1 MRFDQVRIFLF
12 CLISSLHTFGI
23 GQTNTSFPIL
33 NFNTTARNSALGGI
47 NVGVFD
53 YDPST
58 SLQLPSNLTPLQ
70 DGLLQMNYVNYFAD
84 SDIAILNYT
93 FNQNKMG
100 VLSTS
105 LVYCNYGH
113 FEYADPSGQFLDQTF
128 SVNDVMFQLG
138 HGRKLSDKL
147 QIGINMKL
155 AGSFYERYRSYALA
169 TDLSFTYFDKIK
181 NLGSYFLVKNFGRQ
195 IMKFYPSQVNYNLP
209 FALELGVNKKL
220 KYAPIRFHATYRNLD
235 KWNLVMI
242 PENNFNSF
250 GRTLFSHF
258 IFGSEL
264 MFSEN
269 FHFRFGYNFLS
280 RMELQPNARPG
291 TSGLSWGIQLNIK
304 KMMVNFTNAKFHMS
318 GTSNHFSIIRK
329 IN

>member
-1 MRFDQVRIFLF
+1 MRFTEVRIFLF
-12 CLISSLHTFGI
+12 CLISSLYSLGI
-23 GQTNTSFPIL
+23 GQLNTSFPVL

-47 NVGVFD
+47 NVGIFD
-53 YDPST
+53 HDPST
-58 SLQLPSNLTPLQ
+58 SIQLPSNLTPLQ
-70 DGLLQMNYVNYFAD
+70 DGLLQMNYINYFAD

-93 FNQNKMG
+93 FDQKKVG

-105 LVYCNYGH
+105 LVYCNYGY

-128 SVNDVMFQLG
+128 SVNDIMFQLG

-155 AGSFYERYRSYALA
+155 AGSFYERYRSFALA
-169 TDLSFTYFDKIK
+169 TDLSLTYFDKTK
-181 NLGSYFLVKNFGRQ
+181 NLGSYFLVKNLGRQ
-195 IMKFYPSQVNYNLP
+195 IMKFYPSQLNYKLP
-209 FALELGVNKKL
+209 FSIELGVNKKL
-220 KYAPIRFHATYRNLD
+220 EYAPIRFHATYRNID
-235 KWNLVMI
+235 RWNLVMM
-242 PENNFNSF
+242 PENNFYSF
-250 GRTLFSHF
+250 RRTLFSHF

-269 FHFRFGYNFLS
+269 FHFRFGYNFLN

-291 TSGLSWGIQLNIK
+291 TSGLSWGVRLKIK
-304 KMMVNFTNAKFHMS
+304 KMMINFTNAKFHMS

>member
-12 CLISSLHTFGI
+12 CFTSCLHTFGI

-58 SLQLPSNLTPLQ
+58 SIQLPSNLTPLQ

-100 VLSTS
+100 VFSTS

-155 AGSFYERYRSYALA
+155 AGSFYERYSSFALA

-181 NLGSYFLVKNFGRQ
+181 NLGSHFLVKNLGRQ
-195 IMKFYPSQVNYNLP
+195 IMKFFPSQLNYNLP
-209 FALELGVNKKL
+209 FSIECGVNKKL
-220 KYAPIRFHATYRNLD
+220 KYAPIRFHATYRNINR
-235 KWNLVMI
+235 WNLVI
-242 PENNFNSF
+242 ISENNLDSF
-250 GRTLFSHF
+250 GKTLFSHF

-291 TSGLSWGIQLNIK
+291 TSGLSWGIQLKIK
-304 KMMVNFTNAKFHMS
+304 KMMINFTNAKFHMS

>member
-1 MRFDQVRIFLF
+1 MRIFLF
-12 CLISSLHTFGI
+12 CLISNLYSLGI
-23 GQTNTSFPIL
+23 GQSNTSFPIL

-47 NVGVFD
+47 NVGIFD
-53 YDPST
+53 HDPST
-58 SLQLPSNLTPLQ
+58 SIQLPSNLTPLQ
-70 DGLLQMNYVNYFAD
+70 NGLLQMNYVNYFAD

-93 FNQNKMG
+93 FDQKKVG

-105 LVYCNYGH
+105 LVYCNYGY

-128 SVNDVMFQLG
+128 SVNDIMFQLG

-155 AGSFYERYRSYALA
+155 AGSFYERYRSFALA
-169 TDLSFTYFDKIK
+169 TDLSLTYFDKIK
-181 NLGSYFLVKNFGRQ
+181 NFGSYFLVKNLGRQ
-195 IMKFYPSQVNYNLP
+195 IMKFYPSQLNYKLP
-209 FALELGVNKKL
+209 FSLELGVNKKL
-220 KYAPIRFHATYRNLD
+220 EYAPIRFHATYRNIER
-235 KWNLVMI
+235 WNLVMM
-242 PENNFNSF
+242 PENNFNSI
-250 GRTLFSHF
+250 RKTLFSHF

-269 FHFRFGYNFLS
+269 FHFRFGYNFLN
-280 RMELQPNARPG
+280 RMELQPSARPG
-291 TSGLSWGIQLNIK
+291 TSGLSWGVQLKIK
-304 KMMVNFTNAKFHMS
+304 KMMINFTNAKFHMS

>member
-1 MRFDQVRIFLF
+1 MRIFLF
-12 CLISSLHTFGI
+12 CLISSLQTFGI

-181 NLGSYFLVKNFGRQ
+181 NFGSYFLVKNFGRQ
-195 IMKFYPSQVNYNLP
+195 IMKFYPSQVNNNLP
-209 FALELGVNKKL
+209 FAVEWGINKKL
-220 KYAPIRFHATYRNLD
+220 KYAPIRFHATYRNLNR
-235 KWNLVMI
+235 WNLVRI
-242 PENNFNSF
+242 SENNLNSF

-291 TSGLSWGIQLNIK
+291 TSGLSWGIQLK
-304 KMMVNFTNAKFHMS
+304 SK
-318 GTSNHFSIIRK
+318 R
-329 IN
+329 

>member
-1 MRFDQVRIFLF
+1 VRIFLF
-12 CLISSLHTFGI
+12 CLISNLYSLGI
-23 GQTNTSFPIL
+23 GQSNTSFPIL

-47 NVGVFD
+47 NVGIFD
-53 YDPST
+53 HDPST
-58 SLQLPSNLTPLQ
+58 SIQLPSNLTPLQ
-70 DGLLQMNYVNYFAD
+70 NGLLQMNYVNYFAD

-93 FNQNKMG
+93 FDQKKVG

-105 LVYCNYGH
+105 LVYCNYGY

-128 SVNDVMFQLG
+128 SVNDIMFQLG

-155 AGSFYERYRSYALA
+155 AGSFYERYRSFALA
-169 TDLSFTYFDKIK
+169 TDLSLTYFDKIK
-181 NLGSYFLVKNFGRQ
+181 NFGSYFLVKNLGRQ
-195 IMKFYPSQVNYNLP
+195 IMKFYPSQLNYKLP
-209 FALELGVNKKL
+209 FSLELGVNKKL
-220 KYAPIRFHATYRNLD
+220 EYAPIRFHATYRNIER
-235 KWNLVMI
+235 WNLVMM

-250 GRTLFSHF
+250 RKTLFSHF

-269 FHFRFGYNFLS
+269 FHFRFGYNFLN
-280 RMELQPNARPG
+280 RMELQPSARPG
-291 TSGLSWGIQLNIK
+291 TSGLSWGVQLKIK
-304 KMMVNFTNAKFHMS
+304 KMMINFTNAKFHMS

>member
-1 MRFDQVRIFLF
+1 MRIFLF

-93 FNQNKMG
+93 FNQNKIG

-220 KYAPIRFHATYRNLD
+220 KYAPIRFHATYRNLNR
-235 KWNLVMI
+235 WNLVRI
-242 PENNFNSF
+242 SENNLNSF

-280 RMELQPNARPG
+280 RMELQPNTRPG
-291 TSGLSWGIQLNIK
+291 TSGLSWGIQLKIK

>member
-1 MRFDQVRIFLF
+1 MRIFLF
-12 CLISSLHTFGI
+12 CLACNFYVLGISQS
-23 GQTNTSFPIL
+23 NASYPIL

-47 NVGVFD
+47 NIGIFD
-53 YDPST
+53 HDPST

-93 FNQNKMG
+93 FNQNKVG

-128 SVNDVMFQLG
+128 SVNDIMFQLG
-138 HGRKLSDKL
+138 HGRKLNDNL

-155 AGSFYERYRSYALA
+155 AGSFYERYRSFALA
-169 TDLSFTYFDKIK
+169 TDLSLTYFDKTK
-181 NLGSYFLVKNFGRQ
+181 NFGSYFLVKNLGRQ
-195 IMKFYPSQVNYNLP
+195 IMKFYPSQLNYKLP
-209 FALELGVNKKL
+209 FSLELGVNKKL
-220 KYAPIRFHATYRNLD
+220 EYAPIRFHATYRNID
-235 KWNLVMI
+235 RWNLVIMS
-242 PENNFNSF
+242 ENNFYSF
-250 GRTLFSHF
+250 RRTLFSHF

-269 FHFRFGYNFLS
+269 FHFRFGYNFLN
-280 RMELQPNARPG
+280 RMELQPSARPG
-291 TSGLSWGIQLNIK
+291 TSGLSWGVQLKIK
-304 KMMVNFTNAKFHMS
+304 KMMINFTNAKFHMS

>member
-280 RMELQPNARPG
+280 RMELQPNARP
-291 TSGLSWGIQLNIK
+291 
-304 KMMVNFTNAKFHMS
+304 
-318 GTSNHFSIIRK
+318 
-329 IN
+329 

>member
-1 MRFDQVRIFLF
+1 MRIFLF
-12 CLISSLHTFGI
+12 CLISNLYSLGI
-23 GQTNTSFPIL
+23 GQSNTSFPIL

-47 NVGVFD
+47 NVGIFD
-53 YDPST
+53 HDPST
-58 SLQLPSNLTPLQ
+58 SIQLPSNLTPLQ
-70 DGLLQMNYVNYFAD
+70 DGLLQMNYINYFAD

-93 FNQNKMG
+93 FDQKKVG

-105 LVYCNYGH
+105 LVYCNYGY

-128 SVNDVMFQLG
+128 SVNDIMFQLG

-155 AGSFYERYRSYALA
+155 AGSFYERYRSFALA
-169 TDLSFTYFDKIK
+169 TDLSLTYFDKIK
-181 NLGSYFLVKNFGRQ
+181 NFGSYFLVKNLGRQ
-195 IMKFYPSQVNYNLP
+195 IMKFYPSQLNYKLP
-209 FALELGVNKKL
+209 FSLELGVNKKL
-220 KYAPIRFHATYRNLD
+220 EYAPIRFHATYRNIER
-235 KWNLVMI
+235 WNLVMM

-250 GRTLFSHF
+250 RKTLFSHF

-269 FHFRFGYNFLS
+269 FHFRFGYNFLN
-280 RMELQPNARPG
+280 RMELQPSARPG
-291 TSGLSWGIQLNIK
+291 TSGLSWGVQLKIK
-304 KMMVNFTNAKFHMS
+304 KMMINFTNAKFHMS

>member
-1 MRFDQVRIFLF
+1 MRFTEVRIFLF
-12 CLISSLHTFGI
+12 CLISSLYSFGI
-23 GQTNTSFPIL
+23 GQSNTSFPIL

-47 NVGVFD
+47 NVGIFD
-53 YDPST
+53 HDPST
-58 SLQLPSNLTPLQ
+58 SIQLPSNLTPLQ

-93 FNQNKMG
+93 FDQNKVG

-128 SVNDVMFQLG
+128 SVNDIMFQLG

-155 AGSFYERYRSYALA
+155 AGSFYERYRSFALA

-181 NLGSYFLVKNFGRQ
+181 NFGSYFLVKNFGRQ

-209 FALELGVNKKL
+209 FSLELGVNKKL
-220 KYAPIRFHATYRNLD
+220 KYAPIRFHATYRNID
-235 KWNLVMI
+235 RWNLVMI

-250 GRTLFSHF
+250 RRTLFSHF

-269 FHFRFGYNFLS
+269 FHFRFGYNFLN
-280 RMELQPNARPG
+280 RMELQPSARPG
-291 TSGLSWGIQLNIK
+291 TSGLSWGIQLKIK
-304 KMMVNFTNAKFHMS
+304 KMMINFTNAKFHMS

>member
-1 MRFDQVRIFLF
+1 LRFDQVRIFLF

-242 PENNFNSF
+242 PENNLNSF

-291 TSGLSWGIQLNIK
+291 TSGLSWGIQLKIK

>member
-1 MRFDQVRIFLF
+1 MRFTEVRIFLF
-12 CLISSLHTFGI
+12 CLISSLYSLGI
-23 GQTNTSFPIL
+23 GQSNTSFPIL
-33 NFNTTARNSALGGI
+33 NFSTTARNSALGGI
-47 NVGVFD
+47 NLGIFD
-53 YDPST
+53 HDPST
-58 SLQLPSNLTPLQ
+58 SIQLPSNLTPLQ

-93 FNQNKMG
+93 FDQKKVG

-105 LVYCNYGH
+105 LVYCNYGY

-128 SVNDVMFQLG
+128 SVNDIMFQLG

-147 QIGINMKL
+147 QIGINIKL
-155 AGSFYERYRSYALA
+155 AGSFYERYRSFALA
-169 TDLSFTYFDKIK
+169 TDLSLTYFDKKK
-181 NLGSYFLVKNFGRQ
+181 NLGSYFLVKNLGRQ
-195 IMKFYPSQVNYNLP
+195 IMKFYPSQLNYKLP
-209 FALELGVNKKL
+209 FSLELGVNKKL
-220 KYAPIRFHATYRNLD
+220 EYAPIQFHATYRNID
-235 KWNLVMI
+235 RWNLVMM

-250 GRTLFSHF
+250 RRTLFSHF

-269 FHFRFGYNFLS
+269 FHFRFGYNFLN
-280 RMELQPNARPG
+280 RMELQPSARPG
-291 TSGLSWGIQLNIK
+291 TSGLSWGVQLKIK
-304 KMMVNFTNAKFHMS
+304 KMMINFTNAKFHMS

>member
-1 MRFDQVRIFLF
+1 MRFTEVRIFLF
-12 CLISSLHTFGI
+12 CLISNLYSLGI
-23 GQTNTSFPIL
+23 GQSNTSFPIL

-47 NVGVFD
+47 NVGIFD
-53 YDPST
+53 HDPST
-58 SLQLPSNLTPLQ
+58 SIQLPSNLTPLQ
-70 DGLLQMNYVNYFAD
+70 NGLLQMNYVNYFAD

-93 FNQNKMG
+93 FDQKKVG

-105 LVYCNYGH
+105 LVYCNYGY

-128 SVNDVMFQLG
+128 SVNDIMFQLG

-155 AGSFYERYRSYALA
+155 AGSFYERYRSFALA
-169 TDLSFTYFDKIK
+169 TDLSLTYFDKIK
-181 NLGSYFLVKNFGRQ
+181 NFGSYFLVKNLGRQ
-195 IMKFYPSQVNYNLP
+195 IMKFYPSQLNYKLP
-209 FALELGVNKKL
+209 FSLELGVNKKL
-220 KYAPIRFHATYRNLD
+220 EYAPIRFHATYRNIER
-235 KWNLVMI
+235 WNLVMM

-250 GRTLFSHF
+250 RKTLFSHF

-269 FHFRFGYNFLS
+269 FHFRFGYNFLN
-280 RMELQPNARPG
+280 RMELQPSARPG
-291 TSGLSWGIQLNIK
+291 TSGLSWGVQLKIR
-304 KMMVNFTNAKFHMS
+304 KMMINFTNAKFHMS

>member
-1 MRFDQVRIFLF
+1 MRIFLF

-220 KYAPIRFHATYRNLD
+220 KYAPIRFHATYRNLNR
-235 KWNLVMI
+235 WNLVRI
-242 PENNFNSF
+242 SENNLNSF

>member
-1 MRFDQVRIFLF
+1 
-12 CLISSLHTFGI
+12 
-23 GQTNTSFPIL
+23 
-33 NFNTTARNSALGGI
+33 
-47 NVGVFD
+47 
-53 YDPST
+53 
-58 SLQLPSNLTPLQ
+58 
-70 DGLLQMNYVNYFAD
+70 
-84 SDIAILNYT
+84 
-93 FNQNKMG
+93 MG

-128 SVNDVMFQLG
+128 SVNDIMFQLG
-138 HGRKLSDKL
+138 HGRKLNDKL

-181 NLGSYFLVKNFGRQ
+181 NFGSYFLVKNLGRS

-209 FALELGVNKKL
+209 FSLELGINKKL

-235 KWNLVMI
+235 RWNLVMI

-291 TSGLSWGIQLNIK
+291 TSGLSWGIQLKIK
-304 KMMVNFTNAKFHMS
+304 KMMINFTNAKFHMS

>member
-1 MRFDQVRIFLF
+1 MRFTEVRIFLF
-12 CLISSLHTFGI
+12 CLIISLYSLGI
-23 GQTNTSFPIL
+23 GQSNTSFPIL

-53 YDPST
+53 HDPST
-58 SLQLPSNLTPLQ
+58 SIQLPSNLTPLQ
-70 DGLLQMNYVNYFAD
+70 DRLLQMNYVNYFAD

-93 FNQNKMG
+93 FDQKKVG

-105 LVYCNYGH
+105 LVYCNYGY

-128 SVNDVMFQLG
+128 SVNDIMFQLG

-155 AGSFYERYRSYALA
+155 AGSFYERYRSFALA
-169 TDLSFTYFDKIK
+169 TDLSLTYFDKIK
-181 NLGSYFLVKNFGRQ
+181 NFGSYFLVKNLGRQ
-195 IMKFYPSQVNYNLP
+195 IMKFYPSQLNYKLP
-209 FALELGVNKKL
+209 FSLELGVNKKL
-220 KYAPIRFHATYRNLD
+220 EYAPIRFHATYRNIER
-235 KWNLVMI
+235 WNLVMM

-250 GRTLFSHF
+250 RKTLFSHF

-269 FHFRFGYNFLS
+269 FHFRFGYNFLN
-280 RMELQPNARPG
+280 RMELQPSARPG
-291 TSGLSWGIQLNIK
+291 TSGLSWGVQLKIK
-304 KMMVNFTNAKFHMS
+304 KMMINFTNAKFHMS

>member
-1 MRFDQVRIFLF
+1 MRIFLF
-12 CLISSLHTFGI
+12 CLISSLYSSGTA
-23 GQTNTSFPIL
+23 QSNTSFPIL

-47 NVGVFD
+47 NVGIFD
-53 YDPST
+53 HDPST
-58 SLQLPSNLTPLQ
+58 SIQLPSNLTPLQ
-70 DGLLQMNYVNYFAD
+70 DGLLQMNNINYFAD

-93 FNQNKMG
+93 FDQKKVG

-105 LVYCNYGH
+105 LVYCNYGY

-128 SVNDVMFQLG
+128 SVNDIMFQLG

-155 AGSFYERYRSYALA
+155 AGSFYERYRSFALA
-169 TDLSFTYFDKIK
+169 TDLSLTYFDKTK
-181 NLGSYFLVKNFGRQ
+181 NFGSYFLVKNLGRQ
-195 IMKFYPSQVNYNLP
+195 IMKFYPSQLNYKLP
-209 FALELGVNKKL
+209 FSLELGVNKKL
-220 KYAPIRFHATYRNLD
+220 EYAPIRFHATYRNID
-235 KWNLVMI
+235 RWNLVMM
-242 PENNFNSF
+242 PENNFYSF
-250 GRTLFSHF
+250 RRTLFSHF

-269 FHFRFGYNFLS
+269 FHFRFGYNFLN
-280 RMELQPNARPG
+280 RMELQPSARPG
-291 TSGLSWGIQLNIK
+291 TSGLSWGVQLKIK
-304 KMMVNFTNAKFHMS
+304 KMMINFTNAKFHMS

>member
-1 MRFDQVRIFLF
+1 
-12 CLISSLHTFGI
+12 
-23 GQTNTSFPIL
+23 
-33 NFNTTARNSALGGI
+33 
-47 NVGVFD
+47 
-53 YDPST
+53 
-58 SLQLPSNLTPLQ
+58 
-70 DGLLQMNYVNYFAD
+70 MNYVNYFAD

-181 NLGSYFLVKNFGRQ
+181 NFGSYFLVKNFGRQ

-209 FALELGVNKKL
+209 FAVEWGINKKL
-220 KYAPIRFHATYRNLD
+220 KYAPIRFHATYRNLNR
-235 KWNLVMI
+235 WNLVMI
-242 PENNFNSF
+242 SENNLNSF

-291 TSGLSWGIQLNIK
+291 TSGLSWGIQLKIK
-304 KMMVNFTNAKFHMS
+304 KMMINFTNAKFHMS

>member
-1 MRFDQVRIFLF
+1 MRIFLF
-12 CLISSLHTFGI
+12 CLISNLYSLGI
-23 GQTNTSFPIL
+23 GQSNTSFPIL

-47 NVGVFD
+47 NVGIFD
-53 YDPST
+53 HDPST
-58 SLQLPSNLTPLQ
+58 SIQLPSNLTPLQ
-70 DGLLQMNYVNYFAD
+70 NGLLQMNYVNYFAD

-93 FNQNKMG
+93 FDQKKVG

-105 LVYCNYGH
+105 LVYCNYGY

-128 SVNDVMFQLG
+128 SVNDIMFQLG

-155 AGSFYERYRSYALA
+155 AGSFYERYRSFALA
-169 TDLSFTYFDKIK
+169 TDLSLTYFDKIK
-181 NLGSYFLVKNFGRQ
+181 NFGSYFLVKNLGRQ
-195 IMKFYPSQVNYNLP
+195 IMKFYPSQLNYKLP
-209 FALELGVNKKL
+209 FSLELGVNKKL
-220 KYAPIRFHATYRNLD
+220 EYAPIRFHATYRNIER
-235 KWNLVMI
+235 WNLVMM

-250 GRTLFSHF
+250 RKTLFSHF

-269 FHFRFGYNFLS
+269 FHFRFGYNFLN
-280 RMELQPNARPG
+280 RMELQPSARPG
-291 TSGLSWGIQLNIK
+291 TSGLSWGVQLKIK
-304 KMMVNFTNAKFHMS
+304 KMMINFTNAKFHMS

>member
-1 MRFDQVRIFLF
+1 
-12 CLISSLHTFGI
+12 
-23 GQTNTSFPIL
+23 
-33 NFNTTARNSALGGI
+33 
-47 NVGVFD
+47 
-53 YDPST
+53 
-58 SLQLPSNLTPLQ
+58 
-70 DGLLQMNYVNYFAD
+70 MNYVNYFAD

-93 FNQNKMG
+93 FDQKKVG

-105 LVYCNYGH
+105 LVYCNYGY

-128 SVNDVMFQLG
+128 SVNDIMFQLG

-155 AGSFYERYRSYALA
+155 AGSFYERYRSFALA
-169 TDLSFTYFDKIK
+169 TDLSLTYFDKIK
-181 NLGSYFLVKNFGRQ
+181 NFGSYFLVKNLGRQ
-195 IMKFYPSQVNYNLP
+195 IMKFYPSQLNYKLP
-209 FALELGVNKKL
+209 FSLELGVNKKL
-220 KYAPIRFHATYRNLD
+220 EYAPIRFHATYRNIER
-235 KWNLVMI
+235 WNLVMM

-250 GRTLFSHF
+250 RKTLFSHF

-269 FHFRFGYNFLS
+269 FHFRFGYNFLN
-280 RMELQPNARPG
+280 RMELQPSARPG
-291 TSGLSWGIQLNIK
+291 TSGLSWGVQLKIK
-304 KMMVNFTNAKFHMS
+304 KMMINFTNAKFHMS

>member
-1 MRFDQVRIFLF
+1 MRFNEVRIFLF
-12 CLISSLHTFGI
+12 CLACNFYVLGISQS
-23 GQTNTSFPIL
+23 NTSYPIL

-47 NVGVFD
+47 NIGIFD
-53 YDPST
+53 HDPST

-93 FNQNKMG
+93 FNQNKVG

-128 SVNDVMFQLG
+128 SVHDMMLQMG
-138 HGRKLSDKL
+138 HGRKLHEKL
-147 QIGINMKL
+147 QIGVNVKL
-155 AGSFYERYRSYALA
+155 AGSFYETYRSFALA
-169 TDLSFTYFDKIK
+169 TDLSLTYFDEIKNIGSYFLIK
-181 NLGSYFLVKNFGRQ
+181 NLGRP
-195 IMKFYPSQVNYNLP
+195 IMKFYPSQLNYNLP
-209 FALELGVNKKL
+209 FSLELGVNKKL

-235 KWNLVMI
+235 RWNLVMMT
-242 PENNFNSF
+242 ENDFNSI
-250 GRTLFSHF
+250 GRSLFSHL

-269 FHFRFGYNFLS
+269 FHFRLGYNFLN

-291 TSGLSWGIQLNIK
+291 TSGLSWGIQLKIK
-304 KMMVNFTNAKFHMS
+304 KLMINFTNAKFHMS

-329 IN
+329 IH